1 MLFTKYKVLNLMG
14 LKKTM
19 RHCSSRAIHVS
30 KLLSISIIAFISVA
44 TSVNAA
50 QRVVVNEARIQV
62 DDQSQRTQQR
72 ALKQA
77 LRQVFVK
84 MSGSASVL
92 DNAGVKAA
100 LVSPDKLLRAYR
112 FAFENGVTYY
122 VAEFD
127 EAKLTGLLQ
136 REMLP
141 VWGDRRPETIVWIAQ
156 QNDDAS
162 KIILDESQSSLLK
175 ESLTQTAKERGVPLS
190 LPLMDLTDSVNITT
204 YDIWGRFVE
213 PLKVASVRYGIDNII
228 GARVYRN
235 DSEHIPDIPENPVEI
250 DAQDNTEMSQA
261 VEQNVVEKL
270 GFEET
275 APMETGLEAS
285 GLETT
290 GLETTGPETTEHE
303 ERELEGVD
311 LTLADDLVASELE
324 PPELSGEETNEQAP
338 EATPT
343 MPFTMDEFTEYAKRA
358 KEGDYA
364 LDWVFIGGSEVS
376 QGSIYG
382 ESPEVLAKQ
391 LVDAYSNYLSS
402 LYAVVGI
409 EESERQVMTISV
421 ANIGSIASYASVK
434 AYLNSLSVI
443 EDATLTA
450 QAGTVATFSLTLV
463 GTVDD
468 LLNSLKLETKL
479 RLVTDATGEAVDGYN
494 FYWSN

>member
-1 MLFTKYKVLNLMG
+1 
-14 LKKTM
+14 M
-19 RHCSSRAIHVS
+19 RQCSLRAIHLS
-30 KLLSISIIAFISVA
+30 KLLAISIITFISVA

-62 DDQSQRTQQR
+62 EDQSQRTQQR

-84 MSGSASVL
+84 ISGSASVL

-100 LVSPDKLLRAYR
+100 LVSPNKLLRAYR
-112 FAFENGVTYY
+112 FAFENGATYY

-127 EAKLTGLLQ
+127 EAKLTSLLQ

-141 VWGDRRPETIVWIAQ
+141 VWGDRRPETIVWIAHQ
-156 QNDDAS
+156 KDDAS
-162 KIILDESQSSLLK
+162 KIILDESQPSLLK
-175 ESLTQTAKERGVPLS
+175 ASLTQTAKERGVPLS

-213 PLKVASVRYGIDNII
+213 PLKLASVRYGIDNII

-250 DAQDNTEMSQA
+250 DAKDNAEMSQA
-261 VEQNVVEKL
+261 VEQNVIEGL
-270 GFEET
+270 EFEET
-275 APMETGLEAS
+275 DLKETGLEAS
-285 GLETT
+285 GFETA
-290 GLETTGPETTEHE
+290 GSETTEHE

-311 LTLADDLVASELE
+311 LSLADDLFASELE
-324 PPELSGEETNEQAP
+324 LQETQELRGEEGSEQAP

-479 RLVTDATGEAVDGYN
+479 RLVTDANGEAVDGYN

>member
-1 MLFTKYKVLNLMG
+1 
-14 LKKTM
+14 M
-19 RHCSSRAIHVS
+19 RQCSLSAIHLS
-30 KLLSISIIAFISVA
+30 KLLAIYIIAFISVA

-50 QRVVVNEARIQV
+50 QRVVVNESRIQV

-112 FAFENGVTYY
+112 FAFENGATYY

-156 QNDDAS
+156 QKDDAS
-162 KIILDESQSSLLK
+162 KIILDESQPSLLK

-250 DAQDNTEMSQA
+250 DVQDNTEMSQA
-261 VEQNVVEKL
+261 VEQNVIERL
-270 GFEET
+270 GVEET
-275 APMETGLEAS
+275 EPKETELEAS

-290 GLETTGPETTEHE
+290 ELE
-303 ERELEGVD
+303 ERKLEGVD
-311 LTLADDLVASELE
+311 LSSADDFFASELE
-324 PPELSGEETNEQAP
+324 PQGLSGEESNEQAP
-338 EATPT
+338 EATAT

-382 ESPEVLAKQ
+382 ESPEALAKQ

-421 ANIGSIASYASVK
+421 ANIGSISSYASVK

-479 RLVTDATGEAVDGYN
+479 RLVTDANGEAVDGYN